1 MSKSILAL
9 ALLGSL
15 LTSSTSDAQETKP
28 LTILFEPNIE
38 QSIDRIRTVI
48 VRDRAGK
55 RRTLSVICVWDKIY
69 VASEGQFYALNAA
82 AMRRASSTKFLSGG
96 ETSSVSGD
104 PPAFFRDMAS
114 LSRLCA
120 A

>member
-48 VRDRAGK
+48 VRDRAG
-55 RRTLSVICVWDKIY
+55 
-69 VASEGQFYALNAA
+69 NA
-82 AMRRASSTKFLSGG
+82 
-96 ETSSVSGD
+96 E
-104 PPAFFRDMAS
+104 P
-114 LSRLCA
+114 
-120 A
+120 